1 LTPPARELILLTLAP
16 QAGLSDSP
24 RSLVLLGIAATVCL
38 LIELGWDLGP
48 GASAAVHTAEWLV
61 ASFYVVA
68 ALRHARLAGHPRRTH
83 VRVWLGRV
91 FLATLAVGGVVSL
104 TFELRGIQGAAR
116 ETWGLAARVLS
127 VLVIALVAL
136 RSLGDFARAHDR
148 LLSKTPRV
156 EVFLVGGFALLTL
169 VGAALLMM
177 PEMATGRP
185 FSLVDALFTSTS
197 ASCVTGLAVRDTGTE
212 LAFRGQV
219 VLTLLFQLGGLGIV
233 TFIAF
238 GTFITGKQH
247 SVQDLSRMQTLVQAD
262 SMANVRQQVLFMVA
276 SALCIE
282 LIGVALLYA
291 ALPADGRFPDGSLL
305 TGGRLWWA
313 TFHTVS
319 AFCNAGFG
327 LEADSLVRFRG
338 DFSVNAT
345 IALLFVIGGLG
356 APVLRELLRV
366 ALAHTRHWVRARRE
380 RRYIPPLSM
389 QARLALT
396 PTLVLLPLG
405 AALFWLF
412 ERNGALAGLPG
423 TEVALASAFQSATP
437 RTAGFATLDYN
448 QLSDAT
454 LVFQT
459 GLMVIGA
466 SPMSTGGGIKTVT
479 LMVLLLTLR
488 AAATAR
494 EEVEYRGRV
503 IARAAVRTALSVTL
517 LYVGCA
523 ANGVLVLSLT
533 DPDIALRDR
542 IFETVSALS
551 TVGLSTGV
559 TASWSDGGKLVLT
572 ALMFLGR
579 VGPATLMLGAFR
591 PSAPRARF
599 RYPTDP
605 VILG

>member
-1 LTPPARELILLTLAP
+1 LPPQE
-16 QAGLSDSP
+16 GSP
-24 RSLVLLGIAATVCL
+24 DPRRSLILLGIAATACL
-38 LIELGWDLGP
+38 LIELGWELGE

-61 ASFYVVA
+61 ASSYVVL
-68 ALRHARLAGHPRRTH
+68 ALRHARRAGFPRRSRA
-83 VRVWLGRV
+83 RVWLGRA
-91 FLATLAVGGVVSL
+91 FLATLAIGGAASL
-104 TFELRGIQGAAR
+104 TLALRGGEDAAR
-116 ETWGLAARVLS
+116 ESWGLGARVLS
-127 VLVIALVAL
+127 VLVISLVAL
-136 RSLGDFARAHDR
+136 RSLGDLARAHDR
-148 LLSKTPRV
+148 LLARTQRA
-156 EVFLVGGFALLTL
+156 EVFLIGGFALLT
-169 VGAALLMM
+169 VAGAALLML
-177 PEMATGRP
+177 PRMATETP

-219 VLTLLFQLGGLGIV
+219 VLTLIVQLGGLGIV

-238 GTFITGKQH
+238 GAVLSGKQY
-247 SVQDLSRMQTLVQAD
+247 SVQGLSRMQTLVQAD
-262 SMANVRQQVLFMVA
+262 TVAGVRQQVIFLVA

-282 LIGVALLYA
+282 LIGAALLYA
-291 ALPADGRFPDGSLL
+291 ALPADGRFPDGSAL
-305 TGGRLWWA
+305 TGGRAWWA
-313 TFHTVS
+313 VFHAVS

-338 DFSVNAT
+338 DLGVNAT
-345 IALLFVIGGLG
+345 ITLLFVIGGLG
-356 APVLRELLRV
+356 APVLRELLR
-366 ALAHTRHWVRARRE
+366 LARGYARRWGRAGRQ
-380 RRYIPPLSM
+380 RRYIQPLSM

-405 AALFWLF
+405 AAIFWLF
-412 ERNGALAGLPG
+412 ERDGALASFSGA
-423 TEVALASAFQSATP
+423 EVFLASAFQSATP

-454 LVFQT
+454 LVVQT
-459 GLMVIGA
+459 GLMVVGA
-466 SPMSTGGGIKTVT
+466 SPMSTGGGIKTAT

-488 AAATAR
+488 AAVTAR
-494 EEVEYRGRV
+494 EEVEFSGRV
-503 IARAAVRTALSVTL
+503 IARAAVRTALSVSL

-523 ANGVLVLSLT
+523 ATGVLALSLT
-533 DPDIALRDR
+533 DPEIALRDR
-542 IFETVSALS
+542 IFEAVSALS

-559 TASWSDGGKLVLT
+559 TASWSDGGKLALT

-591 PSAPRARF
+591 PSAPSARF